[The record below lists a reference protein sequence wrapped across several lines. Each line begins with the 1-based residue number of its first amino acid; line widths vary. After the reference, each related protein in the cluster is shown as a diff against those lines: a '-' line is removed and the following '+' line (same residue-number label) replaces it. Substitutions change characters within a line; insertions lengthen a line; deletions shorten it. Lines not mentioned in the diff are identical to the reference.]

1 MTVTKRLKIR
11 LEKIVVFIAFFK
23 LGKFFAPKNCDITTC
38 APIASPLKKLIT
50 VFTKCEVEPIAAS
63 A

>member
-1 MTVTKRLKIR
+1 MTVARMLKIK

-23 LGKFFAPKNCDITTC
+23 PGKFFAPKNCDITTC

-50 VFTKCEVEPIAAS
+50 VFTKCEVEPIAAN